1 MVMLQWISV
10 ISLATNNNVLC
21 LHNVLVLDHCKRII
35 LKNIAY
41 ASVEMKESGCFDLE
55 TECMRSCQK

>member
-1 MVMLQWISV
+1 M